1 MLMANGAFLFSCAQQ
16 RGVREVAPQ
25 QWRRS
30 QQERQLW
37 QVRERERETT
47 FHFTWSQETT
57 TSGFWWLVFT
67 AGLRSTTLQ
76 RVATISVWR
85 PSSPVAP
92 LSILLTSGGARR
104 YTTLLP
110 QTWTEGKVMG
120 KLRKWTC
127 RVWRLHFQNKN
138 KNYWS
143 IWLGNTAP

>member
-1 MLMANGAFLFSCAQQ
+1 MLMANGAFLFSCGTATWSAWSCSSAVEEITT
-16 RGVREVAPQ
+16 GETTVAG
-25 QWRRS
+25 
-30 QQERQLW
+30 
-37 QVRERERETT
+37 ERERGKKT

-67 AGLRSTTLQ
+67 PGLRSTTQQ

-127 RVWRLHFQNKN
+127 RVWRLHFQNKT